1 MTTPE
6 IYDKLTSKEYDF
18 LRTDRILKDN
28 IILLGVGGS
37 HSYGTNTPES
47 DLDIRGVAV
56 RCKRDILVG
65 NHFEQVVN
73 NPTDTTVYE
82 FEKFISLLAG
92 CNPNVIELLGL
103 KPEHYI
109 HLSEEGKLLL
119 DNSYLFLSKK
129 AINSFGGY
137 AMAQLNRLCNKSGR
151 IMEETRS
158 NEIRSM
164 DKALLALKRDGI
176 IDSCVNVF
184 EYDNQIKV
192 SIHSEMNLQDYVKLS
207 QTLLN
212 VHSDYMRSDR
222 NDKAIAHGKLSKH
235 QMHLVRL
242 YLMGIDILKD
252 GKIITY
258 REKEHDLLMDI
269 RNGKYLDKNSCP
281 TDEFMK
287 YLTDLKLKFEVA
299 CAKTCL
305 PDKPN
310 MDKINDLV
318 EEINLKKFRKEN

>member
-1 MTTPE
+1 
-6 IYDKLTSKEYDF
+6 
-18 LRTDRILKDN
+18 
-28 IILLGVGGS
+28 
-37 HSYGTNTPES
+37 
-47 DLDIRGVAV
+47 
-56 RCKRDILVG
+56 
-65 NHFEQVVN
+65 
-73 NPTDTTVYE
+73 
-82 FEKFISLLAG
+82 
-92 CNPNVIELLGL
+92 
-103 KPEHYI
+103 
-109 HLSEEGKLLL
+109 
-119 DNSYLFLSKK
+119 
-129 AINSFGGY
+129 
-137 AMAQLNRLCNKSGR
+137 MAQLNRLCNKSGR

-176 IDSCVNVF
+176 VDNCVNVF

-192 SIHSEMNLQDYVKLS
+192 SIRSEMNLQDYVKLS

-242 YLMGIDILKD
+242 YLMGTDILKD
-252 GKIITY
+252 GKIITC